1 MEECGKR
8 GRLVTFSVRNRRLE
22 LQKHVVLQKQIE
34 RFGALGG
41 VTMGSNTGRPSLY
54 SDALAE
60 KIVELIADGY
70 SERQI
75 EAMEGMPSRRTML
88 RWKAE
93 RPEFCRLSARAREA
107 SADLF
112 NDRRIEAVR
121 RLTQIAD
128 AACAKNEDIPDG
140 AVKGFKLFIQ
150 ECAREAALRDDSRF
164 GNRRRVALEASQSVG
179 IGLQAFY
186 SQLKDELRAQE
197 EREACAGVA

>member
-1 MEECGKR
+1 MKKGK
-8 GRLVTFSVRNRRLE
+8 
-22 LQKHVVLQKQIE
+22 I
-34 RFGALGG
+34 
-41 VTMGSNTGRPSLY
+41 GRPSGY

-60 KIVELIADGY
+60 RIVELIAEGH
-70 SERQI
+70 SERKI

-140 AVKGFKLFIQ
+140 VVKCFKLFIQ

-186 SQLKDELRAQE
+186 SQLKDELRDQE
-197 EREACAGVA
+197 EQESGASVA

>member
-1 MEECGKR
+1 MEDVLKNE
-8 GRLVTFSVRNRRLE
+8 GRS
-22 LQKHVVLQKQIE
+22 K
-34 RFGALGG
+34 G
-41 VTMGSNTGRPSLY
+41 GRPSLY

-75 EAMEGMPSRRTML
+75 EALEGMPSRRTIL
-88 RWKAE
+88 RWKDE
-93 RPEFCRLSARAREA
+93 HPDFCRLSARAREA
-107 SADLF
+107 SAELF
-112 NDRRIEAVR
+112 NERRMEAVR

-140 AVKGFKLFIQ
+140 VVKGFKLFIQ